1 MDSDLNLIIDSYI
14 SLESE
19 INALIEEL
27 KPKTQRLKELK
38 IKQLECKNNIEEL
51 LITKE
56 IENYKYKEYSF
67 GISEKKIKNKP
78 KPEEYNNIIYSEL
91 KTKMEKEEA
100 QKSTNNITMEIVGG
114 EVQKVKK
121 INVRKP
127 RKKAETKKGNN
138 KKNNKKS
145 SDTKDI

>member
-1 MDSDLNLIIDSYI
+1 MDSDLNIIIDSYI

-19 INALIEEL
+19 INTLIEEL
-27 KPKTQRLKELK
+27 KPKTQRLKELRA
-38 IKQLECKNNIEEL
+38 KQLESKNNIEEL

-56 IENYKYKEYSF
+56 IENYKYKDYSF

-127 RKKAETKKGNN
+127 RKNAETRKSIN
-138 KKNNKKS
+138 KKNNKKTT
-145 SDTKDI
+145 DNKDD

>member
-1 MDSDLNLIIDSYI
+1 MDSELNNIIDSYI

-19 INALIEEL
+19 INSLIEEL
-27 KPKTQRLKELK
+27 KPKTQRLKELRV
-38 IKQLECKNNIEEL
+38 KQQDCKNTIEET
-51 LITKE
+51 LIKKE
-56 IENYKYKEYSF
+56 IENYKYKDYSF

-114 EVQKVKK
+114 EIQKVKK

-127 RKKAETKKGNN
+127 RKKAETKKGNI
-138 KKNNKKS
+138 KKNNKKIA
-145 SDTKDI
+145 DKKDD